1 MLSIKL
7 KLFII
12 YFLNLSKSKKKIII
26 FVLNSFS
33 LIFYI
38 NINFYFHLDNF
49 YFLDIQKNKY
59 NLLTKK
65 IITYSEIR
73 NNI

>member
-1 MLSIKL
+1 MLSIKS

-12 YFLNLSKSKKKIII
+12 YFLNLSKFKKKIII
-26 FVLNSFS
+26 FFFDSFS

-38 NINFYFHLDNF
+38 KLIFYIHLDNF
-49 YFLDIQKNKY
+49 YFLEIKKDKY

-65 IITYSEIR
+65 
-73 NNI
+73 NNYL